1 MINQENVNV
10 HVLSARKKPVNKSS
24 NYIISLNK
32 RDFDRKSQY
41 CVGKL
46 RSNFVGTEFKLYD
59 PGENPKNKSAPQHL
73 LRKELALIQYVY

>member
-1 MINQENVNV
+1 M

-32 RDFDRKSQY
+32 REFDRKSKY

-46 RSNFVGTEFKLYD
+46 RSNFVGTDFKLYD
-59 PGENPKNKSAPQHL
+59 PGENPKSKKAPQHL
-73 LRKELALIQYVY
+73 LRKELASILYVC

>member
-1 MINQENVNV
+1 MHV

-32 RDFDRKSQY
+32 QDFNRRSKQ

-59 PGENPKNKSAPQHL
+59 PGENPKKKNAPRHL
-73 LRKELALIQYVY
+73 LRKELALIQYVC